1 MSFKYDVII
10 IGAGPSGSIFASQ
23 LSKRNLNIKIA
34 LIDGQTEENKKPCG
48 GLLAPDAQKE
58 LAKLN
63 LTLPNYILSDP
74 QIFEVETID
83 IHKRNV
89 RHYQRNY
96 LNMNRYEFDKW
107 LLSLVPN
114 NVDKINGR
122 CTEVLKNDGGYRIK
136 LRDGTELYTK
146 YLVGAD
152 GGNSIV
158 RKAFFKGQIYR
169 YTSIQQ
175 WFKCE
180 AEGFP
185 PYSCIFDKVT
195 SDSCSWTILKDGYT
209 IFGGAFKSKNCRES
223 FENQKKRFE
232 ELSSCSFGE
241 PIKTEACML
250 SSPRRFKDFI
260 CGCENV
266 FLLGEAAGFVSA
278 SSFEG
283 ISSAILSGKLLA
295 DSFEKGYNKGAIIR
309 FYKRFT
315 FKLRMKLYSKT
326 FKRFVL
332 CSQFL
337 RYLIMKSGI
346 CSIKKYYR

>member
-1 MSFKYDVII
+1 M
-10 IGAGPSGSIFASQ
+10 
-23 LSKRNLNIKIA
+23 
-34 LIDGQTEENKKPCG
+34 
-48 GLLAPDAQKE
+48 
-58 LAKLN
+58 
-63 LTLPNYILSDP
+63 
-74 QIFEVETID
+74 
-83 IHKRNV
+83 
-89 RHYQRNY
+89 
-96 LNMNRYEFDKW
+96 
-107 LLSLVPN
+107 
-114 NVDKINGR
+114 
-122 CTEVLKNDGGYRIK
+122 
-136 LRDGTELYTK
+136 
-146 YLVGAD
+146 
-152 GGNSIV
+152 
-158 RKAFFKGQIYR
+158 
-169 YTSIQQ
+169 
-175 WFKCE
+175 
-180 AEGFP
+180 
-185 PYSCIFDKVT
+185 
-195 SDSCSWTILKDGYT
+195 

-250 SSPRRFKDFI
+250 SSPRKFKDFI

-295 DSFEKGYNKGAIIR
+295 DAFEKGYNKGAIIR

-326 FKRFVL
+326 FKRSVL

>member
-1 MSFKYDVII
+1 MSLEYDVTI
-10 IGAGPSGSIFASQ
+10 IGAGPSGSIFASE
-23 LSKRNLNIKIA
+23 LSKRNLNLKIA
-34 LIDGQTEENKKPCG
+34 IIDGQSDENKKPCG

-63 LTLPNYILSDP
+63 LTLPNHILSDP

-83 IHKRNV
+83 IHKRKV

-107 LLSLVPN
+107 LLSLVPD
-114 NVDKINGR
+114 NVDIICGR
-122 CTEVLKNDGGYRIK
+122 CVSILSENNEYKVK
-136 LRDGTELYTK
+136 LCDGTYISAK
-146 YLVGAD
+146 YIVGAD
-152 GGNSIV
+152 GGSSIT
-158 RKAFFKGQIYR
+158 RRLLFKKQLYR

-180 AEGFP
+180 TESFP
-185 PYSCIFDKVT
+185 PYSCIFDKIT

-223 FENQKKRFE
+223 FERQKKRFE
-232 ELSSCSFGE
+232 ELSKCSFGE

-250 SSPRRFKDFI
+250 SSPRHFNDII
-260 CGCENV
+260 CGRKNV

-283 ISSAILSGKLLA
+283 ISGAILSGKLLA
-295 DSFEKGYNKGAIIR
+295 DAFEKGYNKGSIIH

-315 FKLRMKLYSKT
+315 LKLRMKLYTKT
-326 FKRFVL
+326 FKRSVL
-332 CSQFL
+332 CSPFL

-346 CSIKKYYR
+346 CSIKKYYI